1 MPLVPGTKLGPYEVV
16 SSLGAGGMGEVYR
29 ATDTKLGRD
38 VAIKI
43 LPDAFAHDAE
53 RVARFTREA
62 QTLAS
67 LNHSNIAQIYGV
79 GEQALPNPES
89 RIPNPGSVSYLVMEL
104 VEGEDLSTI
113 IARHAA
119 SRGPASPEWS
129 PGASAPEMPLADAL
143 PIAKQIADALEA
155 AHEQGIIHRDLKPAN
170 IKVRADGTVKVLDF
184 GLAKALDANASGASS
199 ATADAMNSP
208 TLTAR
213 LRQGYGEAGTEMGMI
228 IGTAAYMAPEQ
239 ARGKVVDRRADI
251 WAFGVVLYEMLTGRR
266 LFTGDTVSDIL
277 AAVLTREPDWKAL
290 PAATPEGVRRLLRRC
305 LEKEPRKRLSS
316 IGDARLELDE
326 TELAGAAPVAAPGVP
341 DGRVRRREFVAWTAT
356 VLALLAAGAAVL
368 WRPAAQAP
376 LPRVVR
382 ATLPLPAG
390 VSIELD
396 GERSGMPALSP
407 DGRRVAFGAREG
419 AGPMH
424 IWVLDLS
431 SGVAKPLSGTEGGH
445 RPFWSP
451 DGKDIG
457 FFTWGALST
466 IPAEGGAVRRLAEA
480 RDARGGTWS
489 PNGTILFA
497 PYQRGSLWTV
507 SERGG
512 KAVEVTTT
520 GKELLGTHRFP
531 QFLPDGEHFIYLDRP
546 APYGPRTGSSAVLVG
561 RLGTTEPVARLVESA
576 TNAVFAEG
584 HLLYVRDGALVAQ
597 PFDPARRET
606 RGEPTALV
614 GDVLYNRRFWYGVFS
629 AGGSGI
635 LAFLT
640 GRQRDLSQLVWRD
653 RSGRRLGELG
663 TPGILSGYGGL
674 ALSRDGRLAAVARVD
689 EGTSEADI
697 WLYDLDRGSES
708 RLVRPGDDGNPVFA
722 AEGGQMFFGSTSGNV
737 GVLMRR
743 DLKSGSETQLF
754 SEKAGSYIV
763 PLASV
768 RDGVAMLYTAPKLD
782 GGSDLLL
789 RPTAGGGEAK
799 AVVGTPAD
807 ELDGQ
812 VSPDGRWLAWASDES
827 GRYEVF
833 VAPFP
838 DARGSRFQVSRDG
851 GTQPRWHPKGAELFF
866 KTPDNVLT
874 AVPVEAS
881 SSTFSVGTPTALFQV
896 VEFTGWTYAVAPD
909 GERFLV
915 RERLVERDASP
926 ITLLT
931 DWGSLVTRR

>member
-1 MPLVPGTKLGPYEVV
+1 M
-16 SSLGAGGMGEVYR
+16 
-29 ATDTKLGRD
+29 
-38 VAIKI
+38 
-43 LPDAFAHDAE
+43 
-53 RVARFTREA
+53 
-62 QTLAS
+62 
-67 LNHSNIAQIYGV
+67 
-79 GEQALPNPES
+79 
-89 RIPNPGSVSYLVMEL
+89 
-104 VEGEDLSTI
+104 
-113 IARHAA
+113 
-119 SRGPASPEWS
+119 
-129 PGASAPEMPLADAL
+129 
-143 PIAKQIADALEA
+143 
-155 AHEQGIIHRDLKPAN
+155 
-170 IKVRADGTVKVLDF
+170 
-184 GLAKALDANASGASS
+184 
-199 ATADAMNSP
+199 
-208 TLTAR
+208 
-213 LRQGYGEAGTEMGMI
+213 
-228 IGTAAYMAPEQ
+228 
-239 ARGKVVDRRADI
+239 
-251 WAFGVVLYEMLTGRR
+251 
-266 LFTGDTVSDIL
+266 
-277 AAVLTREPDWKAL
+277 
-290 PAATPEGVRRLLRRC
+290 
-305 LEKEPRKRLSS
+305 SS

-326 TELAGAAPVAAPGVP
+326 TELAGAAPAAAPSVP
-341 DGRVRRREFVAWTAT
+341 DRRVRRREFVAWTAT
-356 VLALLAAGAAVL
+356 VLSLLAAGAAVL
-368 WRPAAQAP
+368 WRPAAP
-376 LPRVVR
+376 TPPPRVVR

-424 IWVLDLS
+424 VWVLDLP

-451 DGKDIG
+451 DGKHIG

-466 IPAEGGAVRRLAEA
+466 IPAEGGAVRRLAVA

-507 SERGG
+507 SEHGG

-546 APYGPRTGSSAVLVG
+546 APYGPRTGASAVLVG
-561 RLGTTEPVARLVESA
+561 RLGTTQPVARLVELA
-576 TNAVFAEG
+576 TNAVYADG

-614 GDVLYNRRFWYGVFS
+614 GDVLYNRRFSYGVFS

-697 WLYDLDRGSES
+697 WLYDLERGSES

-722 AEGGQMFFGSTSGNV
+722 AEGGQMYFGSTSGNV

-754 SEKAGSYIV
+754 SETAGSYIV

-768 RDGVAMLYTAPKLD
+768 RDGAAMLYTAPKAD

-789 RPTAGGGEAK
+789 RPTAGGGEATS
-799 AVVGTPAD
+799 VVGTPAD

-881 SSTFSVGTPTALFQV
+881 SSTFSVGTPTALFRI

-915 RERLVERDASP
+915 RERLAERDASP

-931 DWGSLVTRR
+931 DWGALVKRR

>member
-1 MPLVPGTKLGPYEVV
+1 MSLGIGTKLGPYEIVAP
-16 SSLGAGGMGEVYR
+16 LGAGGMGEVYR
-29 ATDTKLGRD
+29 ARDTKLNRD

-43 LPDAFAHDAE
+43 LPDVFAHDAE

-67 LNHSNIAQIYGV
+67 LNHPNIAQIYGV
-79 GEQALPNPES
+79 IQEDQPAHLHA
-89 RIPNPGSVSYLVMEL
+89 LVMEL

-113 IARHAA
+113 IAR
-119 SRGPASPEWS
+119 
-129 PGASAPEMPLADAL
+129 GALPLADAL
-143 PIAKQIADALEA
+143 PIAKQIAQALEA
-155 AHEQGIIHRDLKPAN
+155 AHDQGIIHRDLKPAN
-170 IKVRADGTVKVLDF
+170 VKVRADGTVKVLDF
-184 GLAKALDANASGASS
+184 GLAKALAPSGAS

-213 LRQGYGEAGTEMGMI
+213 GRLRQGSGEPGTEMGMI

-239 ARGKVVDRRADI
+239 AKGKVVDRRADI
-251 WAFGVVLYEMLTGRR
+251 WAYGVVLYEMLTSRR
-266 LFTGDTVSDIL
+266 AFPGEDVSETL
-277 AAVLTREPDWKAL
+277 ASVLKSEPDWSAL
-290 PAATPEGVRRLLRRC
+290 PGATPPSVRRLLRRC
-305 LEKEPRKRLSS
+305 LERDVKLRLRD
-316 IGDARLELDE
+316 IGDARIELDE
-326 TELAGAAPVAAPGVP
+326 TESTGAAPAAAPSVP
-341 DGRVRRREFVAWTAT
+341 DRRVRRREFVAWTAT
-356 VLALLAAGAAVL
+356 VLSLLAAGAAVL
-368 WRPAAQAP
+368 WRPAAQTP

-382 ATLPLPAG
+382 ATLPLPDG

-424 IWVLDLS
+424 IWVLDLP
-431 SGVAKPLSGTEGGH
+431 SGVAKPLPGTEGGH
-445 RPFWSP
+445 RPFWAP
-451 DGKDIG
+451 DGKNIG

-466 IPAEGGAVRRLAEA
+466 IPAEGGAVRRLAGA

-507 SERGG
+507 SEQGG

-546 APYGPRTGSSAVLVG
+546 APYGPRTGASAVLVG
-561 RLGTTEPVARLVESA
+561 RLGTTQPVARLVELA
-576 TNAVFAEG
+576 TNAVYADG

-597 PFDPARRET
+597 PFDPARREI

-614 GDVLYNRRFWYGVFS
+614 GDVLSNRRFSYGVFS
-629 AGGSGI
+629 AGGAGI

-663 TPGILSGYGGL
+663 TPGIISGYGGL

-722 AEGGQMFFGSTSGNV
+722 AEGGQMYFGSTSGNV

-754 SEKAGSYIV
+754 SETAGSYIV

-768 RDGVAMLYTAPKLD
+768 RDGAAMLYTAPKAD

-789 RPTAGGGEAK
+789 RPTAGGGEATS
-799 AVVGTPAD
+799 VVGTPAD

-866 KTPDNVLT
+866 KTPENVLT

-881 SSTFSVGTPTALFQV
+881 SSTFSVGTPTALFRI

-915 RERLVERDASP
+915 REPLAEREASP

>member
-1 MPLVPGTKLGPYEVV
+1 
-16 SSLGAGGMGEVYR
+16 
-29 ATDTKLGRD
+29 
-38 VAIKI
+38 
-43 LPDAFAHDAE
+43 
-53 RVARFTREA
+53 
-62 QTLAS
+62 
-67 LNHSNIAQIYGV
+67 
-79 GEQALPNPES
+79 
-89 RIPNPGSVSYLVMEL
+89 
-104 VEGEDLSTI
+104 
-113 IARHAA
+113 
-119 SRGPASPEWS
+119 
-129 PGASAPEMPLADAL
+129 
-143 PIAKQIADALEA
+143 
-155 AHEQGIIHRDLKPAN
+155 
-170 IKVRADGTVKVLDF
+170 
-184 GLAKALDANASGASS
+184 
-199 ATADAMNSP
+199 
-208 TLTAR
+208 
-213 LRQGYGEAGTEMGMI
+213 
-228 IGTAAYMAPEQ
+228 MA
-239 ARGKVVDRRADI
+239 
-251 WAFGVVLYEMLTGRR
+251 
-266 LFTGDTVSDIL
+266 
-277 AAVLTREPDWKAL
+277 
-290 PAATPEGVRRLLRRC
+290 
-305 LEKEPRKRLSS
+305 
-316 IGDARLELDE
+316 DARLELDE
-326 TELAGAAPVAAPGVP
+326 AELTGAASAGVP
-341 DGRVRRREFVAWTAT
+341 SVRDRRVRRRELVAWTAT
-356 VLALLAAGAAVL
+356 VLSLLAAGAAVL
-368 WRPAAQAP
+368 WRPAAPTP

-424 IWVLDLS
+424 VWVLDLP

-451 DGKDIG
+451 DGKSIG
-457 FFTWGALST
+457 FFTWGSLAT

-520 GKELLGTHRFP
+520 GKEVLGTHRFP

-561 RLGTTEPVARLVESA
+561 RLGTTEPVARLVELA
-576 TNAVFAEG
+576 TNAVYADG

-614 GDVLYNRRFWYGVFS
+614 GDVLYNRRFSYGVFS

-754 SEKAGSYIV
+754 SETAGSYIV

-838 DARGSRFQVSRDG
+838 DARGSRFQVSHDG

-866 KTPDNVLT
+866 KTPDNLLT

-881 SSTFSVGTPTALFQV
+881 SSTFSVGTPTALFRV